1 MDTDDDTLLADLG
14 RVLRTG
20 DPVPS
25 DVTLAG
31 RSAIIWRRM
40 DADLAE
46 LLEDSATEGA
56 LAGTRG
62 DATGWRALTFESPT
76 GIAIEVEVV
85 LEGAGRTML
94 GQLIPA
100 APGRVALRHGRTQT
114 ISTADEMGRFRF
126 DGVPSG
132 PVSLRVEHVDG
143 PVETGW
149 VTI

>member
-1 MDTDDDTLLADLG
+1 MDTDDDRLLHNLG
-14 RVLRTG
+14 RVIRAG
-20 DPVPS
+20 DPIPEE
-25 DVTLAG
+25 VTLAA
-31 RSAIIWRRM
+31 RSAIIWRRLE
-40 DADLAE
+40 ADLAE
-46 LLEDSATEGA
+46 LLEDSATEA
-56 LAGTRG
+56 AVAGTRG
-62 DATGWRALTFESPT
+62 GATGWRALTFESPT
-76 GIAIEVEVV
+76 GIAIEVEV
-85 LEGAGRTML
+85 LSDGAARTML

-100 APGRVALRHGRTQT
+100 ASGRVALRHGRTQT